1 LSCHGGDHRQ
11 STAPS
16 SRSSREG
23 VDTWTPPRQ
32 PVDVVERL
40 DALRG
45 CRNLER

>member
-23 VDTWTPPRQ
+23 VDTWTPPRL